1 MLKFTIYH
9 SPDYYAIASVIWCI
23 TLEWI
28 DQDNRQHFHS
38 IADSVGISRMLSTDS
53 IEALRE
59 STGQNIVF
67 IRVSEAE
74 S

>member
-1 MLKFTIYH
+1 MVKFTIYH
-9 SPDYYAIASVIWCI
+9 SPDYYAIGSVIWCI
-23 TLEWI
+23 TLEWTEN
-28 DQDNRQHFHS
+28 NRTYFHS
-38 IADSVGISRMLSTDS
+38 ICDSVGISRMLSTDS

-59 STGQNIVF
+59 STGQNIAF

>member
-9 SPDYYAIASVIWCI
+9 SPDYYAIGSVIWCI
-23 TLEWI
+23 TLEWK
-28 DQDNRQHFHS
+28 DRDNRTHFHS
-38 IADSVGISRMLSTDS
+38 ICDSVGISRMLSADS

-59 STGQNIVF
+59 STGQNIAF

>member
-9 SPDYYAIASVIWCI
+9 SPDYYAVASVIWCI
-23 TLEWI
+23 TLEWTE
-28 DQDNRQHFHS
+28 NKRTHFHS
-38 IADSVGISRMLSTDS
+38 ICDSVGIQRILSADS
-53 IEALRE
+53 IFALRE
-59 STGQNIVF
+59 STGQSIAF

>member
-9 SPDYYAIASVIWCI
+9 SPDYYAIGSTIWCI
-23 TLEWI
+23 TLEWK
-28 DQDNRQHFHS
+28 DESNRAHFHS
-38 IADSVGISRMLSTDS
+38 ICDSVGISRMLSTDS

-59 STGQNIVF
+59 STGQNIAF